1 MSIKCPKCHHENP
14 DDALYCG
21 KCTTPLKLSDDI
33 EVTETIEVP
42 KEELARGTTFAG
54 RYEIIEELGK
64 GGMGKVYRVEDI
76 KLKQEIALKLIK
88 TEIASDKKTIERFR
102 NELKT
107 ARMIAHKNVCRMF
120 DLGETE
126 GAHFITMEYVRGE
139 DLKSFIHRSG
149 QLAIGTVVK
158 IAKQVCE
165 GLSEAHKLGVLHRDL
180 KSSNIMIDK
189 EGNARI
195 MDFGISRSIE
205 GKGITDAGVVIGT
218 PEYMSPEQA
227 EAKTTDHR
235 SDIYSLG
242 VILYEM
248 VTGQLPFVGDTPLS
262 IAMKHKGETPEDPYN
277 LNPQIPGNLS
287 QLILKSMAKAKED
300 RYQSA
305 SQLLSDLINVERG
318 IPTTQR
324 EIAKRKPLTSKELTL
339 TLSTKKLYIPALLI
353 MVIAII
359 GFALWHPWHK
369 GKKIPFSER
378 DWILITDFENMTG
391 DEIFDQS
398 LNTALTVN
406 IQQSKYVNVFP
417 RSRLKQALQRMKKVE
432 VDILDEELGREVA
445 LREGI
450 KALVACSIN
459 QLGEIYTLTA
469 RIVDPNTQMTLKTE
483 TFQAKGK
490 DRVLEALDDLAGKI
504 RKDLGESL
512 SDIQEQSVALPKA
525 TTSSLEAL
533 KNYAEGLQ
541 AKSDKE
547 AEALFLK
554 AIELDPDFA
563 LAHARLGDYY
573 STLSR
578 NPLKGKKHLE
588 KAMSL
593 LDRLTEKEKL
603 WIQAIVSDSSGNMD
617 NAIVDYKV
625 YLSKYPDDSEAWF
638 RLGYS
643 YMMLG
648 RYEQSIDAFT
658 KVLDV
663 DPKSS
668 GSYINIAT
676 CYSFTNKYKQAVEN
690 YLKAFEINPKKL
702 LIPNINHE
710 FGFTYVQMGEIQKAR
725 ETFEKMLSEGEE
737 NKARG
742 HRSLALLNM
751 YQGKFLEAI
760 DHLKESI
767 LLHKSINAHLSE
779 MRDRLY
785 LASAYGTKGILDA
798 SHEEVCTAY
807 KMSEKIYLEPWWLQL
822 IGKSFARQGTLDK
835 AENLLEDIS
844 DRMNEESKNDRA
856 SLNILKGE
864 IELVKENYSEA
875 VELLG
880 VAYNLRDDNYVLES
894 LAYAYFKKGDMDK
907 AIEKYEH
914 LAANPSLGWEAQEC
928 WVQAHFQL
936 GKIYEKKGETTK
948 ALEYYQRFLDIWKD
962 ADPGL
967 PDVEGAK
974 KRLAELKAN

>member
-14 DDALYCG
+14 DETLYCG
-21 KCTTPLKLSDDI
+21 RCATPLKPSKDI
-33 EVTETIEVP
+33 EVTETIEAP
-42 KEELARGTTFAG
+42 KEELTRGTTFAD

-64 GGMGKVYRVEDI
+64 GGMGRVYRVEDT

-88 TEIASDKKTIERFR
+88 PEIASDKKTIERFR
-102 NELKT
+102 NELRT

-126 GAHFITMEYVRGE
+126 GTHFITMEYVHGE

-149 QLAIGTVVK
+149 QLAVGTALR
-158 IAKQVCE
+158 IAKQICE
-165 GLSEAHKLGVLHRDL
+165 GLSEAHRLGILHRDL

-205 GKGITDAGVVIGT
+205 GKGLTDAGVVIGT

-227 EAKTTDHR
+227 EAKATDHR
-235 SDIYSLG
+235 SDIYSLS

-262 IAMKHKGETPEDPYN
+262 IAMKHKGETPEDPHN
-277 LNPQIPGNLS
+277 LNPQIPGDLS

-300 RYQSA
+300 RHQSA
-305 SQLLSDLINVERG
+305 GQLFSDLANIERG

-324 EIAKRKPLTSKELTL
+324 QIAKRKPFTSKELTL
-339 TLSTKKLYIPALLI
+339 TLSAKKLYLPAFI
-353 MVIAII
+353 IIAVAIV
-359 GFALWHPWHK
+359 GFILWRPWHK
-369 GKKIPFSER
+369 GRTIPFSER
-378 DWILITDFENMTG
+378 DWILITDFKNLTG
-391 DEIFDQS
+391 DKIFDQS

-417 RSRLKQALQRMKKVE
+417 RSRVKETLQRMGKE
-432 VDILDEELGREVA
+432 AVDTLDEELGNEVA
-445 LREGI
+445 QREGI
-450 KALVACSIN
+450 KALISCSIN
-459 QLGEIYTLTA
+459 QVEDVYTLTA
-469 RIVDPNTQMTLKTE
+469 GIIDPNTQVTLMRE
-483 TFQAKGK
+483 ASQANRKE
-490 DRVLEALDDLAGKI
+490 RVLDALDDLASKI

-512 SDIQEQSVALPKA
+512 KDIQELNVSLPKA

-541 AKSDKE
+541 AKSNKE
-547 AEALFLK
+547 AEALYLK

-563 LAHARLGDYY
+563 LAHARLGGYY
-573 STLSR
+573 STFSR
-578 NPLKGKKHLE
+578 DPLKGKEHLE
-588 KAMSL
+588 KALSL

-603 WIQAIVSDSSGNMD
+603 WIQALVPDYLGNRD
-617 NAIVDYKV
+617 NAIINYKV
-625 YLSKYPDDSEAWF
+625 YLTKYPDDSDGWF

-643 YMMLG
+643 YMRFG
-648 RYEQSIDAFT
+648 HYEQSIDAFT
-658 KVLDV
+658 KVLEIN
-663 DPKSS
+663 PKSS
-668 GSYINIAT
+668 GAYINIAT
-676 CYSFTNKYKQAVEN
+676 CYSFMNKNKQAVEN
-690 YLKAFEINPKKL
+690 YLKAFDISPKTL
-702 LIPNINHE
+702 LVPNINHE
-710 FGFTYVQMGEIQKAR
+710 FGFTYVEMGEIQKAR
-725 ETFEKMLSEGEE
+725 ETFKKMISEEGG
-737 NKARG
+737 NKATG
-742 HRSLALLNM
+742 NRSLALLDM
-751 YQGKFLEAI
+751 YQGKFSDAI

-767 LLHKSINAHLSE
+767 LLNKSMNAHLSE

-785 LASAYGTKGILDA
+785 LASAYQAKGMLDA
-798 SHEEVCTAY
+798 SHEEVYTAY
-807 KMSEKIYLEPWWLQL
+807 KMREKTYLEPWWLHL

-835 AENLLEDIS
+835 VENLLEDIS

-864 IELVKENYSEA
+864 IELAKKNYGEA

-914 LAANPSLGWEAQEC
+914 LTSNPSLGWEAQEC
-928 WVQAHFQL
+928 WIQAHFQL

-948 ALEYYQRFLDIWKD
+948 SLEYYRRFLDIWKD

-967 PDVEGAK
+967 PDVEDAK
-974 KRLAELKAN
+974 KRLAELEAN